1 MQTRGRR
8 IRFTAVSAVVVLALT
23 GFSQGHGHGR
33 SRHGSGGGGG
43 GCSNSHQNHDSS
55 TSSGSYGGS
64 SSGSYGGSYG
74 DSDDDG
80 GTSGTGGTYN
90 RRPGYRST
98 PTSSSGTGKSRD
110 LRDATVRLINCATV
124 KRPYATVEVTNPN
137 DSKAEF
143 QAWVTFYDTEGTLL
157 LKNSSPVVSVPA
169 KGTATTEV
177 KLGESFLSS
186 VDHCE
191 ADPTASPRN

>member
-8 IRFTAVSAVVVLALT
+8 IRFTVVSAVVVLALT

-33 SRHGSGGGGG
+33 SRHSGGGGG
-43 GCSNSHQNHDSS
+43 GCSNSHQDHDSS

-98 PTSSSGTGKSRD
+98 PTSPSGTGRSRG
-110 LRDATVRLINCATV
+110 LRDATVRLISCATR
-124 KRPYATVEVTNPN
+124 KKPYATVEVTNPN
-137 DSKAEF
+137 DSRADF
-143 QAWVTFYDTEGTLL
+143 QAWVTFYNTGGTQL
-157 LKNSSPVVSVPA
+157 LKNSSPVVPVPA
-169 KGTATTEV
+169 KGKATTEV
-177 KLGESFLSS
+177 PLGEPFLSS
-186 VDHCE
+186 ADHCE
-191 ADPTASPRN
+191 ADPTASPRS

>member
-33 SRHGSGGGGG
+33 SRHGGGGG
-43 GCSNSHQNHDSS
+43 GCSNSHQDHDSS

-64 SSGSYGGSYG
+64 SSGSYG

-80 GTSGTGGTYN
+80 GTSDTGGTYN

-98 PTSSSGTGKSRD
+98 PTSPSGTGRSRG
-110 LRDATVRLINCATV
+110 LRDATVRLIGCATQ

-137 DSKAEF
+137 DSKADF
-143 QAWVTFYDTEGTLL
+143 QAWVTFYDTEGTQL
-157 LKNSSPVVSVPA
+157 LKNSSPVVAVPA
-169 KGTATTEV
+169 KGKATTEIP
-177 KLGESFLSS
+177 LGKPFLSS
-186 VDHCE
+186 ATHCE
-191 ADPTASPRN
+191 PDPTASPRN

>member
-8 IRFTAVSAVVVLALT
+8 IRFAVVSAVVVLALT

-33 SRHGSGGGGG
+33 SRHSGGGGG
-43 GCSNSHQNHDSS
+43 GCSNSHQDHDSS

-64 SSGSYGGSYG
+64 SSDSYG

-98 PTSSSGTGKSRD
+98 PTSPSVTGRSRD
-110 LRDATVRLINCATV
+110 LRDATVRLISCATRG
-124 KRPYATVEVTNPN
+124 KPYATVEITNPN
-137 DSKAEF
+137 DSKADF
-143 QAWVTFYDTEGTLL
+143 QAWVTFYDTGGTQL
-157 LKNSSPVVSVPA
+157 LKNSSPVVPVPA
-169 KGTATTEV
+169 KGRATTEV
-177 KLGESFLSS
+177 PLGETFRSS
-186 VDHCE
+186 ADHCE
-191 ADPTASPRN
+191 PDPTASPRN

>member
-8 IRFTAVSAVVVLALT
+8 IRFAVVSAVVVLALT

-33 SRHGSGGGGG
+33 SRHSGGGGG
-43 GCSNSHQNHDSS
+43 GCSNSLQDHDSS

-64 SSGSYGGSYG
+64 SSGSYG

-98 PTSSSGTGKSRD
+98 PTSPSGTGRSRD
-110 LRDATVRLINCATV
+110 LRDATVRLISCATRG
-124 KRPYATVEVTNPN
+124 KPYATVEITNPN
-137 DSKAEF
+137 DGKADF
-143 QAWVTFYDTEGTLL
+143 QAWVTFYDTGGTQL
-157 LKNSSPVVSVPA
+157 LKNSSP
-169 KGTATTEV
+169 
-177 KLGESFLSS
+177 
-186 VDHCE
+186 
-191 ADPTASPRN
+191 

>member
-33 SRHGSGGGGG
+33 SRHGGGGGGGGG
-43 GCSNSHQNHDSS
+43 GCSNSNQDHDSS

-64 SSGSYGGSYG
+64 SSGSYG

-80 GTSGTGGTYN
+80 GTSGTGGIYN

-98 PTSSSGTGKSRD
+98 PTSPSGTGRSRG
-110 LRDATVRLINCATV
+110 LRDATVRLIGCATQ

-137 DSKAEF
+137 DSKADF
-143 QAWVTFYDTEGTLL
+143 QAWVTFYDTEGTQL
-157 LKNSSPVVSVPA
+157 LKNSSPVVAVPA
-169 KGTATTEV
+169 KGKATTEV
-177 KLGESFLSS
+177 PLGEPFLSS
-186 VDHCE
+186 ATRCE
-191 ADPTASPRN
+191 PDPTASPRS

>member
-33 SRHGSGGGGG
+33 SRHGGGGGG
-43 GCSNSHQNHDSS
+43 GCSNSHQDHDSS
-55 TSSGSYGGS
+55 TSSGPYGGS
-64 SSGSYGGSYG
+64 SSGSYG

-98 PTSSSGTGKSRD
+98 PTSPSGTGRSRG
-110 LRDATVRLINCATV
+110 LRDATVRLIGCATQ

-137 DSKAEF
+137 DSKADF
-143 QAWVTFYDTEGTLL
+143 QAWVTFYDTEGTQL
-157 LKNSSPVVSVPA
+157 LKNSSPVVAVPA
-169 KGTATTEV
+169 KGKATTEV
-177 KLGESFLSS
+177 PLGEPFLSS
-186 VDHCE
+186 ATHCE
-191 ADPTASPRN
+191 PDPTASPRN

>member
-23 GFSQGHGHGR
+23 GFSQGHEHGR
-33 SRHGSGGGGG
+33 SRHGGGGGG
-43 GCSNSHQNHDSS
+43 GCSNSHQDHDSS

-80 GTSGTGGTYN
+80 GTSGTYN
-90 RRPGYRST
+90 RRRPGHRST
-98 PTSSSGTGKSRD
+98 PTSPSGTGRSRG
-110 LRDATVRLINCATV
+110 LRDATVRLIGCATQ

-137 DSKAEF
+137 DSKADF
-143 QAWVTFYDTEGTLL
+143 QAWVTFYDTEGTQL
-157 LKNSSPVVSVPA
+157 LKNSSPVVAVPA
-169 KGTATTEV
+169 KGKATTEV
-177 KLGESFLSS
+177 PLGEPFLSS
-186 VDHCE
+186 ADHCE
-191 ADPTASPRN
+191 PDPTAPPRG